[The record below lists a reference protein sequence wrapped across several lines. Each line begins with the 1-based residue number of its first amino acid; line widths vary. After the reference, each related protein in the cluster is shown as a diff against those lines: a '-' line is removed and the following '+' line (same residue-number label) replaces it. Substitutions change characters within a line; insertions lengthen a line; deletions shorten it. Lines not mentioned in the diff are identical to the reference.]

1 MKRRM
6 AIMIATIILPVSLMA
21 GCGASSDSYTSADTN
36 SSVAAMEDAAATQGI
51 GSSYSY
57 DYDNYESENEAPA
70 AGEDASLS
78 ENAQP
83 DISQKLV
90 YTGSLSIE
98 TLDYAATISNLRS
111 RIKECGGFVESEYEW
126 DSNTGW
132 YMNDTESAGT
142 MHMDMTVRVPSQKY
156 EEFINAIEGE
166 EKITS
171 KNSQVENIT
180 KSYYETAALLE
191 SSRIQEERLLD
202 MMENAYSI
210 EDMIAIETRLTEVQ
224 KEINVYKSQLAVMDT
239 NVSYSTVTLSVE
251 EVRRYTEVKNTFKF
265 TDRLSNTVRESWESF
280 WNILEWLLFFV
291 IRLIPIILIFTPI
304 VLLIIFI
311 IRRTQPPEIRQMK
324 KQAKQERKRRQRM
337 GMPPQMPMP
346 PAPQMP
352 QMHQPINGAVQETLA
367 VKTQDSADKADSA
380 DSEAEDK
387 K

>member
-6 AIMIATIILPVSLMA
+6 LIMTAAIILPVVLMA
-21 GCGASSDSYTSADTN
+21 GCGASSGSSMSVDTN
-36 SSVAAMEDAAATQGI
+36 SSGAAMEDAAVTQGI

-57 DYDNYESENEAPA
+57 DYDDYESENETPA
-70 AGEDASLS
+70 AEDAGLF
-78 ENAQP
+78 ENAQQ

-98 TLDYAATISNLRS
+98 TLDYAATMSNLRS
-111 RIKECGGFVESEYEW
+111 RIKEYGGFIENEYEW
-126 DSNTGW
+126 DSDTSW
-132 YMNDTESAGT
+132 YMDDTSSTGT

-156 EEFINAIEGE
+156 EEFINTIEGE

-210 EDMIAIETRLTEVQ
+210 EDMIAIEARLTEVQ

-280 WNILEWLLFFV
+280 WNILEWLLFFI
-291 IRLIPIILIFTPI
+291 IRLIPIVLIFTPI

-324 KQAKQERKRRQRM
+324 KQAKQEQKRRQHM
-337 GMPPQMPMP
+337 GMPPQMPMS
-346 PAPQMP
+346 QMP
-352 QMHQPINGAVQETLA
+352 PMSQSINSTTQETPA
-367 VKTQDSADKADSA
+367 GQTQDSADKTDSKTA
-380 DSEAEDK
+380 DK

>member
-1 MKRRM
+1 
-6 AIMIATIILPVSLMA
+6 
-21 GCGASSDSYTSADTN
+21 
-36 SSVAAMEDAAATQGI
+36 
-51 GSSYSY
+51 
-57 DYDNYESENEAPA
+57 
-70 AGEDASLS
+70 
-78 ENAQP
+78 
-83 DISQKLV
+83 
-90 YTGSLSIE
+90 
-98 TLDYAATISNLRS
+98 
-111 RIKECGGFVESEYEW
+111 
-126 DSNTGW
+126 
-132 YMNDTESAGT
+132 
-142 MHMDMTVRVPSQKY
+142 MDMTVRVPSQKY

-251 EVRRYTEVKNTFKF
+251 GVRRYTEVKNTFKF

-280 WNILEWLLFFV
+280 WNILEWLLFLV

-324 KQAKQERKRRQRM
+324 KQAKQERKRRRRM

-346 PAPQMP
+346 PAPQLP
-352 QMHQPINGAVQETLA
+352 PMHQPINGAVQETPA
-367 VKTQDSADKADSA
+367 VKTQDSADKAGSA
-380 DSEAEDK
+380 DSEMEDK